1 MFSWEYISANINR
14 YNNKYNNW
22 LIGCILV
29 ATLHA
34 RCFVAFYY
42 PSSLFEPFSKA
53 NNAWFVCRSP
63 PVTLEWKTADSDQKL
78 LSFGHN
84 RMSKF
89 ESCFISDSENPLL
102 RGGQCQ
108 PWRRRARKAHTTDE
122 RRDHHSLSKEGRR
135 WSISAFVRCTLQG
148 TITYPVRRH
157 FWVDDFPNFPWT
169 VGYVRTVP
177 WRMYFFSVVFGCPVK
192 PHLAPIQSVD
202 GSSDMNGTESHP
214 LANNHLKHRLV

>member
-42 PSSLFEPFSKA
+42 PSSLLEPFSKA
-53 NNAWFVCRSP
+53 NNAWFVCPSP

-157 FWVDDFPNFPWT
+157 FWVDDFPNFQLNGGICTKLFPGGCIFFPVVFWMPGQASPSPDSECRWF
-169 VGYVRTVP
+169 VGYERNRSKST
-177 WRMYFFSVVFGCPVK
+177 G
-192 PHLAPIQSVD
+192 
-202 GSSDMNGTESHP
+202 
-214 LANNHLKHRLV
+214 